1 MVHSSSSFAP
11 VAAALHDLRQ
21 GRMVVVVDDEDREDE
36 GDLVMAA
43 EHATPEALAF
53 FIRHTSGLVCVA
65 IDRHRTEALQL
76 PPMVADGD
84 DPRGTAFTVSVDL
97 KEAATTG
104 VSAADRARTI
114 RALVDPD
121 TQPAQLSRPG
131 HVFPLVAR
139 DGGVLRR
146 AGHTESA
153 VDLCRLAGLRP
164 AGVLC
169 EITNED
175 GTMARRPDL
184 LAFAAEHGLTA
195 ITVADLVR
203 HRRSMEQLVH
213 RGAEGRVPT
222 DHGTFTAITYRSGV
236 GGAEHVALVAGNVD
250 QTAESGPS
258 EPVLVRVHS
267 ECLTGDVFGSRRC
280 DCGEQVQLAMER
292 IGRAGRG
299 VVVYLRGMRG
309 AASGCRTNCART
321 PCKTVDLTPSTP
333 TSLKD
338 CLSTHVNMG
347 RARRSSTTSGSAKSL

>member
-1 MVHSSSSFAP
+1 MNSTVRCRRCSELITVPSA
-11 VAAALHDLRQ
+11 VLKAA
-21 GRMVVVVDDEDREDE
+21 
-36 GDLVMAA
+36 
-43 EHATPEALAF
+43 
-53 FIRHTSGLVCVA
+53 S
-65 IDRHRTEALQL
+65 
-76 PPMVADGD
+76 D

-97 KEAATTG
+97 KEATTTG

-153 VDLCRLAGLRP
+153 VALCRLAGLRP

-169 EITNED
+169 EITNEG

-184 LAFAAEHGLTA
+184 LAFAADHGLTA

-236 GGAEHVALVAGNVD
+236 DGAEHVALVAGNVD

-299 VVVYLRGMRG
+299 VVVYLRGHEGRG
-309 AASGCRTNCART
+309 IGLSHKLRAYTLQDGGLD
-321 PCKTVDLTPSTP
+321 TVDANLAQGLPV
-333 TSLKD
+333 D
-338 CLSTHVNMG
+338 VNMG